1 MKILLLTWHFPPV
14 NTIAA
19 VRLGKMAR
27 FFHQRNHRLRVL
39 TAART
44 DGNVSLKLE
53 LPANL
58 VESAR
63 WIDIDKIVHPL
74 SHLRAHLRGTHR
86 WNRPAKPAVPANG
99 AAQGL
104 AQGATQGAIPSL
116 RHRISEVY
124 NNLFFFPDRYIGWVP
139 PAVRAGRRL
148 IAAWRPDLIY
158 ASGPPFSVCLA
169 ADLLARRTGTPWVAE
184 LRDRWVDDPYFGRPA
199 WRYAVESRL
208 ERRILDGAAAIDT
221 VSEPWAAFYRT
232 RYGKP
237 TETIYNGYD
246 PADFARLA
254 PPPPVADGCLRI
266 LHAGTIYAGF
276 RDPTPLFQAI
286 AAAGLGAEQ
295 VKVIFYGTEDRFVR
309 PLARAAGV
317 EAVVEVHGA
326 VSYERSLALQR
337 AADVLLLLQWNN
349 PRQQGNIPAKVFEY
363 FAARRP
369 ILGIGFEDGVP
380 ARWIRERGA
389 GLYSSDPAVIADQ
402 LGRWIAARRETG
414 AVAALPESARA
425 GLARDAQYAKLE
437 AFLGRVVPPH
447 G

>member
-1 MKILLLTWHFPPV
+1 MRILLLTWHFPPV

-53 LPANL
+53 LPADL
-58 VESAR
+58 VESTR

-74 SHLRAHLRGTHR
+74 SHLRDHIATLSRQR
-86 WNRPAKPAVPANG
+86 RPAVAPVAPAAPANG
-99 AAQGL
+99 T
-104 AQGATQGAIPSL
+104 AQGATPSL
-116 RHRISEVY
+116 KHRISEVY

-208 ERRILDGAAAIDT
+208 ERRILDGASAIVT
-221 VSEPWAAFYRT
+221 VSEPWADFYRT

-237 TETIYNGYD
+237 TAAIFNGYD
-246 PADFARLA
+246 PTDFARLA
-254 PPPPVADGCLRI
+254 APVPAADGCLRI
-266 LHAGTIYAGF
+266 LHTGTIYAGF

-286 AAAGLGAEQ
+286 AGAGLGPEEI
-295 VKVIFYGTEDRFVR
+295 KVIFYGTEDRFVR

-326 VSYERSLALQR
+326 VSYERSLALQQ

-349 PRQQGNIPAKVFEY
+349 PREQGNIPAKVFEY

-380 ARWIRERGA
+380 ARWIRARHA

-402 LGRWIAARRETG
+402 LRRWIATRRATG
-414 AVAALPESARA
+414 ALATLPESARA

-437 AFLGRVVPPH
+437 SFLGELVAPH
-447 G
+447 D